1 MTSARAPRSAR
12 NGIAG
17 IQCFTPPKCGTVG
30 QAMSAMGTIAFR
42 SRSHSVGSETEVS
55 RPRQAAAIR
64 PPACAT
70 PPSMATPIAAGTVSA
85 VMTKG

>member
-1 MTSARAPRSAR
+1 M
-12 NGIAG
+12 AG

-30 QAMSAMGTIAFR
+30 QAMRAMGTMAFS
-42 SRSHSVGSETEVS
+42 SRSHSVGSETDVAL
-55 RPRQAAAIR
+55 PRQAATIR

-70 PPSMATPIAAGTVSA
+70 PPSIATRIAAGTVSA